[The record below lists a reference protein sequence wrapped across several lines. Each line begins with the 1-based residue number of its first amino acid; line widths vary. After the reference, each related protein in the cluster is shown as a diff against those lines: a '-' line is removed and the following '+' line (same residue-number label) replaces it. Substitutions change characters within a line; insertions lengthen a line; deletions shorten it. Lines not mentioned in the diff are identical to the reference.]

1 MVVATGKKL
10 KTQRSTKKAALG
22 SLGESTV
29 QFLNV
34 KKIERKTEFM
44 NLLTNVVHNYTKQHS
59 VLVQAKTNAN
69 TVEYKLRTKRV
80 AIALAK
86 KAQSAFK
93 QYHPHV
99 TITTPNDGSYCHII
113 VEFN

>member
-1 MVVATGKKL
+1 MGN
-10 KTQRSTKKAALG
+10 KKAKPANLG
-22 SLGESTV
+22 DSTV
-29 QFLNV
+29 RFLNV

-44 NLLTNVVHNYTKQHS
+44 RLLTNVVHNYTKQRS
-59 VLVQAKTNAN
+59 VLVHAKTSAN
-69 TVEYKLRTKRV
+69 IVEYKLRTKRV

-99 TITTPNDGSYCHII
+99 TITTPNDGSYCNIT